1 MNVRNAFYLLLIIT
15 TQTLNILSDVPPPP
29 AHPEPVEG
37 PRPAPTLLDQI
48 KERPTLRPVE
58 QPQEKP
64 KSTHDDMLE
73 QIRRGPKLR
82 KTPTPEQTLAVPTSP
97 LLPIHEVTAAE
108 VAQAL
113 KHYVAQQQH
122 NLLEKSKQK
131 IMNDSVLASRVHT
144 ALERLQKP
152 EQTLRAV
159 DAINWNADNEP
170 LVNALNNPDFVHEL
184 FSTLS
189 HEQLKK
195 LQDILQDKLVA
206 NTAFFKRTKITT
218 EDERE
223 NMLAIVRE
231 IIKARNSLEKIKNQ
245 EQEKIAQLSKALDDL
260 FELQTTY
267 AVITTCQQLVD
278 SFQNI
283 PDFSDAQRNE
293 KIKQLDAATAMIRA
307 NRVEK
312 LWKTD
317 LLDYLVN
324 GAVDFAALKNDLADP
339 ILRSCAK
346 LSDQETYQRMN
357 ALLNLFIAGQE
368 VKDSTSAIVQKLHA
382 VSNTLSIKQFVSCFT
397 QNIATLETATQVA
410 ATHQAWNEFLAKL
423 STAQKFIPTMAY
435 LGIAQLMLT
444 NDQSAI
450 QNFNNEFRKTVA
462 TDLYDFFKK
471 SFDAKVTQLGI
482 STEKIQSFATLN
494 NFVTTRAAK
503 TPLPALQKSEFLYLA
518 DTYKQERDVFNFLK
532 KQDVETI
539 KKMLEKSLTLKSLG
553 FNADE
558 QTRAKFL
565 CEQLNITKNLDDRA
579 REQLGMTPQRN
590 FLDDI
595 RKGIKLRPTR
605 DVTNNE

>member
-1 MNVRNAFYLLLIIT
+1 MNVRNALYLLLIIT
-15 TQTLNILSDVPPPP
+15 AQTLSMLSDVPPPP
-29 AHPEPVEG
+29 PAP
-37 PRPAPTLLDQI
+37 PAPTLLDQI
-48 KERPTLRPVE
+48 KERPKLRPVE

-73 QIRRGPKLR
+73 QIKRGPKLR
-82 KTPTPEQTLAVPTSP
+82 KTQTPEQTLAVPTSP
-97 LLPIHEVTAAE
+97 LLPTHQVTADE

-113 KHYVAQQQH
+113 AQYVAQQQQ
-122 NLLEKSKQK
+122 NIIEKSKQK
-131 IMNDSVLASRVHT
+131 IMNDSVLASRVHA

-152 EQTLRAV
+152 EQVLRAV
-159 DAINWNADNEP
+159 DKINWNVDNEP
-170 LVNALNNPDFVHEL
+170 LVKALNSPDFINEL

-189 HEQLKK
+189 HDQLKK
-195 LQDILQDKLVA
+195 LEAMLQDKLVA

-245 EQEKIAQLSKALDDL
+245 EQEKITQLSKALDDL

-267 AVITTCQQLVD
+267 AVITTCQQLID
-278 SFQNI
+278 SFKNV
-283 PDFSDAQRNE
+283 PDLPDAQRSE

-324 GAVDFAALKNDLADP
+324 GAVDFAALKNDLTDP

-346 LSDQETYQRMN
+346 LTDQEAYQRMN
-357 ALLNLFIAGQE
+357 SLLNLFIAGQE
-368 VKDSTSAIVQKLHA
+368 VKDSTSAIVQKLQA
-382 VSNTLSIKQFVSCFT
+382 VSSTLSIENFVSCFR
-397 QNIATLETATQVA
+397 QSLASLETATQVA

-423 STAQKFIPTMAY
+423 STAQKFIPTIAY

-444 NDQSAI
+444 GDQAA
-450 QNFNNEFRKTVA
+450 QQKFTTEFRKTIA
-462 TDLYDFFKK
+462 ADLYDFFKK
-471 SFDAKVTQLGI
+471 SFDEKVTELGI
-482 STEKIQSFATLN
+482 DVEKIQSFATLN

-503 TPLPALQKSEFLYLA
+503 IPLPALQKNEFLYLA
-518 DTYKQERDVFNFLK
+518 DTYKQERDTFNFLK
-532 KQDVETI
+532 QHDIETI
-539 KKMLEKSLTLKSLG
+539 KKMLEKSLTLKNLG
-553 FNADE
+553 FSPDE

-579 REQLGMTPQRN
+579 REQLGLAPQTS
-590 FLDDI
+590 FLDEI
-595 RKGIKLRPTR
+595 KKGFKLRKTGDSSANP
-605 DVTNNE
+605 